1 MEYNNQVNTC
11 LHAGI
16 QEEEGGALRAKGRA
30 KFNADCCQEKLK
42 EINISLEMKLVF
54 ATLLLLTHYY
64 IL

>member
-30 KFNADCCQEKLK
+30 KFNADCANFYIRTNCRRMFESHYIA
-42 EINISLEMKLVF
+42 EIDGMK
-54 ATLLLLTHYY
+54 

>member
-16 QEEEGGALRAKGRA
+16 QEEEGGLFVQKAEQNLTQTAVNFYIRTNCRRMFESHYIA
-30 KFNADCCQEKLK
+30 
-42 EINISLEMKLVF
+42 EIDGMK
-54 ATLLLLTHYY
+54 